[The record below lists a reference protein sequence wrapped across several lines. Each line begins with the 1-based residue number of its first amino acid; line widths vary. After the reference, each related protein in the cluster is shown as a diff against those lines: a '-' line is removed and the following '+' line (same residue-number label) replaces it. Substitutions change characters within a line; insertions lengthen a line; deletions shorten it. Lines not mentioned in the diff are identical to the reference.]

1 MAMKKLQIQ
10 EMNINDIT
18 PADYNP
24 RIALNEHDDEYKK
37 IKNSIEE
44 FGYVDPIIWNKRTG
58 NIVGG
63 HQRYTVLK
71 DLGYEKV
78 DVSVVD
84 MSEQDEMALNI
95 ALNKV
100 EGDWDKDKLKE
111 VIADLEQDKLMF
123 TGFDD
128 DEIDSLINDVDI
140 EDFFESEETPAKNN
154 DEQQSGGDKLDT
166 AIELLQLVH
175 DKLNDTNDGY
185 KKTDLYQSVEYFLEE
200 Q

>member
-1 MAMKKLQIQ
+1 MKKLQIQ

-24 RIALNEHDDEYKK
+24 RIALNENDDEYKK

-166 AIELLQLVH
+166 AIELL
-175 DKLNDTNDGY
+175 
-185 KKTDLYQSVEYFLEE
+185 
-200 Q
+200 

>member
-1 MAMKKLQIQ
+1 MMKKINIQ
-10 EMNINDIT
+10 EMSINDIT

-24 RIALNEHDDEYKK
+24 RIDLNENDEEYKK

-71 DLGYEKV
+71 DLGYDKV

-84 MSEQDEMALNI
+84 MNEQDEMALNV

-100 EGDWDKDKLKE
+100 EGEWDRNKLKD
-111 VIADLEQDKLMF
+111 VIEQLEEDRLMF
-123 TGFDD
+123 TGFDE
-128 DEIDSLINDVDI
+128 DEIDSLMNDINID
-140 EDFFESEETPAKNN
+140 DFFEEEEKAPNRE
-154 DEQQSGGDKLDT
+154 EQDGESKLDT
-166 AIELLQLVH
+166 AIELLELVH
-175 DKLNDTNDGY
+175 NKFNDVSDDY
-185 KKTDLYQSVEYFLEE
+185 KKTDLYQSVEYFLEGN
-200 Q
+200 

>member
-1 MAMKKLQIQ
+1 MMKKINIQ
-10 EMNINDIT
+10 EMSINDIT

-24 RIALNEHDDEYKK
+24 RIDLNENDDEYKK

-71 DLGYEKV
+71 DLGYDKV

-84 MSEQDEMALNI
+84 MNEQDEMALNV

-100 EGDWDKDKLKE
+100 EGEWDRNKLKD
-111 VIADLEQDKLMF
+111 VIEQLEEDRLMF
-123 TGFDD
+123 TGFDE
-128 DEIDSLINDVDI
+128 DEIDSLMNDINID
-140 EDFFESEETPAKNN
+140 DFFEEEEKEPNLE
-154 DEQQSGGDKLDT
+154 EQDGESKLDT
-166 AIELLQLVH
+166 AIELLELVH
-175 DKLNDTNDGY
+175 NKFDDVNDDY
-185 KKTDLYQSVEYFLEE
+185 KKTDLYQSVEYFLEGN
-200 Q
+200 

>member
-1 MAMKKLQIQ
+1 MKKLQIQ

-24 RIALNEHDDEYKK
+24 RIDLNENDDEYKK
-37 IKNSIEE
+37 IKNSIQE

-71 DLGYEKV
+71 DLGYETV

-84 MSEQDEMALNI
+84 MSGQDEMALNI

-100 EGDWDKDKLKE
+100 EGEWDQDKLKD
-111 VIADLEQDKLMF
+111 VIKQLEEDKLMF

-128 DEIDSLINDVDI
+128 DEIDNLMNDVNI
-140 EDFFESEETPAKNN
+140 EDFFENEEQQEETNN
-154 DEQQSGGDKLDT
+154 EEKQSGGDKLET
-166 AIELLQLVH
+166 AVELLQLVH
-175 DKLNDTNDGY
+175 DKLNDVNDGY
-185 KKTDLYQSVEYFLEE
+185 KKTDLYQSVEYFLED

>member
-1 MAMKKLQIQ
+1 MS
-10 EMNINDIT
+10 INDIT

-24 RIALNEHDDEYKK
+24 RIDLNENDDEYKK

-71 DLGYEKV
+71 DLGYDKV

-84 MSEQDEMALNI
+84 MNEQDEMALNV

-100 EGDWDKDKLKE
+100 EGEWDRNKLKD
-111 VIADLEQDKLMF
+111 VIEQLEEDRLMF
-123 TGFDD
+123 TGFDE
-128 DEIDSLINDVDI
+128 DEIDSLMNDINID
-140 EDFFESEETPAKNN
+140 DFFEEEEKHLIVKNKTAKVN
-154 DEQQSGGDKLDT
+154 
-166 AIELLQLVH
+166 
-175 DKLNDTNDGY
+175 
-185 KKTDLYQSVEYFLEE
+185 
-200 Q
+200 

>member
-1 MAMKKLQIQ
+1 MKKLQIQ

-24 RIALNEHDDEYKK
+24 RIDLNENDDEYKK
-37 IKNSIEE
+37 IKNSIQE

-71 DLGYEKV
+71 DLGHENV

-128 DEIDSLINDVDI
+128 DEIDSLMNDVDI

>member
-1 MAMKKLQIQ
+1 MKKLQIQ

-24 RIALNEHDDEYKK
+24 RIALNENDDEYKK
-37 IKNSIEE
+37 IKNSIQE

-71 DLGYEKV
+71 DLGHEKV

-128 DEIDSLINDVDI
+128 DEIDSLMNDVDI

-154 DEQQSGGDKLDT
+154 DEQQSSGDKLDT

>member
-1 MAMKKLQIQ
+1 MKKLQIQ

-24 RIALNEHDDEYKK
+24 RIDLNENDDEYKK

-71 DLGYEKV
+71 DLGHEKV

-128 DEIDSLINDVDI
+128 DEIDSLMNDVDI

>member
-1 MAMKKLQIQ
+1 MMKKINIQ
-10 EMNINDIT
+10 EMSINDIT

-24 RIALNEHDDEYKK
+24 RIDLNENDDEYKK

-71 DLGYEKV
+71 DLGYDKV

-84 MSEQDEMALNI
+84 MNEQDEMALNV

-100 EGDWDKDKLKE
+100 EGEWDRDKLKN
-111 VIADLEQDKLMF
+111 VIEQLEEDRLMF
-123 TGFDD
+123 TGFDE
-128 DEIDSLINDVDI
+128 DEIDSLMNDINID
-140 EDFFESEETPAKNN
+140 DFFEEEEKAPNRE
-154 DEQQSGGDKLDT
+154 EQDGESKLDT
-166 AIELLQLVH
+166 AIELLELVH
-175 DKLNDTNDGY
+175 NKLNDVNDDY
-185 KKTDLYQSVEYFLEE
+185 KKTDLYQSVEYFLEGN
-200 Q
+200 

>member
-1 MAMKKLQIQ
+1 MKKLQIQ

-24 RIALNEHDDEYKK
+24 RIALNENDDEYKK
-37 IKNSIEE
+37 IKNSIQE

-71 DLGYEKV
+71 DLGHEKV

-128 DEIDSLINDVDI
+128 DEIDSLMNDVDI

>member
-1 MAMKKLQIQ
+1 MMKKINIQ
-10 EMNINDIT
+10 EMSINDIT

-24 RIALNEHDDEYKK
+24 RIDLNENDDEYKK

-71 DLGYEKV
+71 DLGYDKV

-84 MSEQDEMALNI
+84 MNEQDEMALNV

-100 EGDWDKDKLKE
+100 EGEWDRNKLKD
-111 VIADLEQDKLMF
+111 VIEQLEEDRLMF
-123 TGFDD
+123 TGFDE
-128 DEIDSLINDVDI
+128 DEIDSLMNDINID
-140 EDFFESEETPAKNN
+140 DFFEEEEKEPNRE
-154 DEQQSGGDKLDT
+154 EQDGESKLDT
-166 AIELLQLVH
+166 AIELLELVH
-175 DKLNDTNDGY
+175 NKLNDVNDDY
-185 KKTDLYQSVEYFLEE
+185 KKTDLYKSVEYFLEGN
-200 Q
+200 

>member
-1 MAMKKLQIQ
+1 MKKLQIQ

-24 RIALNEHDDEYKK
+24 RIDLNENDDEYKK
-37 IKNSIEE
+37 IKNSIQE

-71 DLGYEKV
+71 DLGHEKV

-128 DEIDSLINDVDI
+128 DEIDSLMNDVDI
-140 EDFFESEETPAKNN
+140 EEFFESEETPAKNN
-154 DEQQSGGDKLDT
+154 EEQQSGGDKLDT

>member
-1 MAMKKLQIQ
+1 MMKKINIQ
-10 EMNINDIT
+10 EMSINDIT

-24 RIALNEHDDEYKK
+24 RIDLNENDDEYKK

-71 DLGYEKV
+71 DLGYDKV

-84 MSEQDEMALNI
+84 MNEQDEMALNV

-100 EGDWDKDKLKE
+100 EGEWDRNKLKD
-111 VIADLEQDKLMF
+111 VIEQLEEDRLMF
-123 TGFDD
+123 TGFDE
-128 DEIDSLINDVDI
+128 DEIDSLMNDINID
-140 EDFFESEETPAKNN
+140 DFFEEEEKEPNSEEQ
-154 DEQQSGGDKLDT
+154 DGESKLDT
-166 AIELLQLVH
+166 AIELLELVH
-175 DKLNDTNDGY
+175 NKLNDVNDDY
-185 KKTDLYQSVEYFLEE
+185 KKTDLYQSVEYFLEGN
-200 Q
+200 

>member
-1 MAMKKLQIQ
+1 MKKLQIQ

-24 RIALNEHDDEYKK
+24 RIDLNENDDEYKK
-37 IKNSIEE
+37 IKNSIQE

-71 DLGYEKV
+71 DLGHEKV

-111 VIADLEQDKLMF
+111 VIAELEQDKLMF

-128 DEIDSLINDVDI
+128 DEIDSLMNDVDI

>member
-1 MAMKKLQIQ
+1 MKKINIQ
-10 EMNINDIT
+10 EMSINDIT

-24 RIALNEHDDEYKK
+24 RIDLNENDDEYKK

-71 DLGYEKV
+71 DLGYDKV

-84 MSEQDEMALNI
+84 MNEQDEMALNV

-100 EGDWDKDKLKE
+100 EGEWDRNKLKD
-111 VIADLEQDKLMF
+111 VIEQLEEDRLMF
-123 TGFDD
+123 TGFDE
-128 DEIDSLINDVDI
+128 DEIDSLMNDINID
-140 EDFFESEETPAKNN
+140 DFFEEEEKAPNRE
-154 DEQQSGGDKLDT
+154 EQDGESKLDT
-166 AIELLQLVH
+166 AIELLELVH
-175 DKLNDTNDGY
+175 NKFNDVSDNY
-185 KKTDLYQSVEYFLEE
+185 KKTDLYQSVEYFLERN
-200 Q
+200 